1 MLRTVG
7 LILSPPR
14 LPLFPPGALL
24 APLSL
29 SGRSLGGGG
38 ARRSLGEGGFLLRAD
53 CAARRTT
60 RSFVAPHFLEHVLQ
74 PEIDLPALHVDA
86 DDLHADLVTE
96 AIGLLRALAKQRVL
110 LLAEPVVIVGHRADM
125 DETFDVMLG
134 QLDEHAER
142 RHTGDVAVKHVAD
155 LVGHETHLLPLQDLT
170 YGVGSPVLPLG
181 SVPSS

>member
-29 SGRSLGGGG
+29 SRRSLGGSG

-53 CAARRTT
+53 CAARRAA

-74 PEIDLPALHVDA
+74 AEIDLPALHVDA
-86 DDLHADLVTE
+86 DDLPADLVAQ
-96 AIGLLRALAKQRVL
+96 AIRLLGALAKQRVL

-125 DETFDVMLG
+125 VETFDVMLG
-134 QLDEHAER
+134 QLDEHAGR
-142 RHTGDVAVKHVAD
+142 RLTGAVAVEHLVDLVVLYQYLHTLQAAALLIHCAD
-155 LVGHETHLLPLQDLT
+155 LP
-170 YGVGSPVLPLG
+170 
-181 SVPSS
+181 